1 MNIKKYLLS
10 VSLISSLFFLTTN
23 ANASLFE
30 SSNKDS
36 KVIEEKNS
44 EKSNYS
50 TEQFGS
56 INIQQIDEFCKVFAN
71 IKKQMEGRAKE
82 MRDKFD
88 LLQETLIKEQKS
100 LQTSQKTLSADA
112 YSKSAA
118 ELTRKMQERQAEL
131 HEDRQILEKDYFNA
145 ISHVNK
151 VLMSVVSEYAEKNG
165 YTAVFEKSTL
175 VYNKF
180 KDVTE
185 PLVKLIDEKISH
197 YKIDFSQKENKN
209 K

>member
-1 MNIKKYLLS
+1 MNIKKYLLA
-10 VSLISSLFFLTTN
+10 VSLVSSLFFLTSN

-30 SSNKDS
+30 SRNKDS
-36 KVIEEKNS
+36 KVVEEKNC
-44 EKSNYS
+44 EKSNHS
-50 TEQFGS
+50 IEQFAS
-56 INIQQIDEFCKVFAN
+56 ISIQQINESCKVFED
-71 IKKQMEGRAKE
+71 IKKQMEGKAKE
-82 MRDKFD
+82 MRDKFEY
-88 LLQETLIKEQKS
+88 LEKSINEEQKS
-100 LQTSQKTLSADA
+100 LQASQKTLSAEA
-112 YSKSAA
+112 YSKKAE
-118 ELTRKMQERQAEL
+118 ELTKKMQKKQAEL

-151 VLMSVVSEYAEKNG
+151 VLMSVVTDYAEKNG

-180 KDVTE
+180 TDVTE

-197 YKIDFSQKENKN
+197 YKIDFKK